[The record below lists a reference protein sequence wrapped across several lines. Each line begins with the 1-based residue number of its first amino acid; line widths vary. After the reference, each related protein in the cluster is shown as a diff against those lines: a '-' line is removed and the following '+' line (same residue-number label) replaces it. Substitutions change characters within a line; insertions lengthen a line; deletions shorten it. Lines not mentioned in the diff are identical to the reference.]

1 MAPRVSPSERVR
13 AEMDALFSCDRELA
27 GVLEEVGRVAVCFP
41 MQQTIEAKVDAF
53 SGRSR
58 HQPRNEEHP
67 AGSRNDWQT
76 PAAVK
81 TTTGQ
86 IELSRPKPRDTD
98 ERFCSAMFSLGLT
111 RATALEALVVS
122 ARERGLSG
130 REVEATLK
138 EVLGDEATLSRSTVS
153 RICQRIKDAF
163 AAFAQRDLSYLR
175 PPLLIVS
182 DGPPGLIAAIE
193 PVLPSALRQ
202 RCVIHRIRDVVAKIS
217 QADQD
222 ASKSDWG
229 ERAYRATVTC
239 LVEIFESLT
248 VHLRC
253 PKEHWKRR
261 WHTNLTRRTFGET
274 RCRTKVIGQLP
285 GERTSIAL
293 VFTVLVRQG

>member
-1 MAPRVSPSERVR
+1 
-13 AEMDALFSCDRELA
+13 
-27 GVLEEVGRVAVCFP
+27 
-41 MQQTIEAKVDAF
+41 
-53 SGRSR
+53 
-58 HQPRNEEHP
+58 
-67 AGSRNDWQT
+67 
-76 PAAVK
+76 
-81 TTTGQ
+81 
-86 IELSRPKPRDTD
+86 
-98 ERFCSAMFSLGLT
+98 MFSLGLT